1 MRRKRETRGR
11 LIASASFALLGRD
24 ADAGAG
30 VGFCCVGETGDVVVM
45 LGACIVAL
53 DDEGVGVRDVAV
65 NSLRTSLSVLCQT
78 TCITSAYIVF
88 CAMSAARMV
97 IKGAFDGMDS
107 FTRVEVEKTLS
118 RSVEKRVAQ
127 T

>member
-30 VGFCCVGETGDVVVM
+30 VGCCCVGETGDIVVM
-45 LGACIVAL
+45 LGACVVAL
-53 DDEGVGVRDVAV
+53 DEGVGVRDVAV
-65 NSLRTSLSVLCQT
+65 NSLRTSPSVLCQT